1 MSPRA
6 AALAGMMLVSA
17 GACEGRRAE
26 DTGADALRD
35 AGTRTDTR
43 TDAATATGAGAD
55 AAAAADAATAAVTA
69 TAAVAATATTAAAAK
84 HNEHPIERELA
95 AASITALTPR
105 ADEGPGV
112 FHASVVRRGHR
123 ARAAS
128 EVARLSLA
136 IIDDPYAYRRP
147 LAFYRL
153 ARALGARVVPAS
165 VVRRISAGELGSLL
179 EGQPEWLSFYRARA
193 SIQNDGTI
201 DALLSTPGSVDLSR
215 DARASRA
222 SPWVKPVGPRALA
235 MNGAAELSVWAG
247 WARSREP
254 APGENTPLL
263 RDYVEMLVLDYLAA
277 NVIRKAVVLNE
288 ATSSLVLADNGT
300 AFPLHPDPRALDPLL
315 SRLRECARFPRGLRE
330 RLARFDRTAAA
341 AALAPGSFETW
352 LVSPRSLVTLDER
365 RVGLLTLI
373 EARIAEAELTRDAGP
388 GTSKDEAAEERAVLS
403 L

>member
-1 MSPRA
+1 
-6 AALAGMMLVSA
+6 MMLVSA
-17 GACEGRRAE
+17 GACEGRRVE
-26 DTGADALRD
+26 STGAGASVRTD
-35 AGTRTDTR
+35 TRTGTR
-43 TDAATATGAGAD
+43 TDAATATD
-55 AAAAADAATAAVTA
+55 AATDAATATSAA
-69 TAAVAATATTAAAAK
+69 TAAVAATATSAAAEE
-84 HNEHPIERELA
+84 HREHPIERELA
-95 AASITALTPR
+95 GASITSLKPR

-112 FHASVVRRGHR
+112 FDASVMRRGHT

-128 EVARLSLA
+128 EAARLSIAL
-136 IIDDPYAYRRP
+136 IDDPYAHRRP

-165 VVRRISAGELGSLL
+165 VIRRISAGELGSLL
-179 EGQPEWLSFYRARA
+179 EGQPELLSFYRARA
-193 SIQNDGTI
+193 AIQNDGTI
-201 DALLSTPGSVDLSR
+201 DALLSTPGPLDLSG
-215 DARASRA
+215 DAQAGRA
-222 SPWVKPVGPRALA
+222 SPWVRQEGRRALA

-254 APGENTPLL
+254 VPGENTPLL

-277 NVIRKAVVLNE
+277 NVIRKAVVLSE
-288 ATSSLVLADNGT
+288 TTSSLVLADNST

-315 SRLRECARFPRGLRE
+315 SRLRECARYPRGLRE
-330 RLARFDRTAAA
+330 RLARLDRTAAA

-373 EARIAEAELTRDAGP
+373 EARIAEAALVSDTGP
-388 GTSKDEAAEERAVLS
+388 GPFKDEAAERAVLS